1 MEGPFKVPCQSY
13 KGWDE
18 GDERYQYPHRW
29 GHSHRAYL
37 PGKSI
42 NFFKGNRNKWVSCQ
56 TWAGLG
62 GGTRNHLLTGSGEM
76 TTGKSNSLF
85 PVPRSTSCQLVVGNT
100 NYSSSVTRS
109 TKPTLAVHPQPARQL
124 PNISSVMKS
133 STTDFVRSKS
143 ITNIEVINHTW
154 TPLTRTD
161 WHPYCLSPN

>member
-18 GDERYQYPHRW
+18 GDERYQYPHR
-29 GHSHRAYL
+29 GHRAYL
-37 PGKSI
+37 QGKSI

-62 GGTRNHLLTGSGEM
+62 GGPRNHLLTGSGEM
-76 TTGKSNSLF
+76 ATRKTNSLF

-143 ITNIEVINHTW
+143 ITNIEVIIHELIMLIT
-154 TPLTRTD
+154 LD
-161 WHPYCLSPN
+161 YPYCLSPN